1 MATIEEQ
8 IEQKIKDLGYT
19 IQSKK
24 EIKDTTYVGT
34 PHSYSNQSISKRY
47 LQYKL
52 SSTQQPNTQLIKE
65 TLIIHFYNNQI
76 KAFKDLDVYTI
87 GDKVHINIY
96 L

>member
-1 MATIEEQ
+1 MTTIEQ

-19 IQSKK
+19 IQWKK
-24 EIKDTTYVGT
+24 EIKDITYVGT
-34 PHSYSNQSISKRY
+34 PHSYCSTQSISKRY

-52 SSTQQPNTQLIKE
+52 SSTQPPNTQLIKE
-65 TLIIHFYNNQI
+65 TLLIHFYNNQI